1 MALTGH
7 RKKRN
12 LIGRDNHVRSAQPP
26 MSANT
31 TLECITR
38 YSGEYTCTSTT
49 RENQNE
55 VVKFKD
61 MDVFHMHHN
70 IHSIQDCF
78 GIYTHFR
85 HLFLCFDIYFCA
97 VTYICEL
104 HLWATVV
111 GTL

>member
-12 LIGRDNHVRSAQPP
+12 LIGRDNHVRSVQPP

-61 MDVFHMHHN
+61 MDVFHMYHN
-70 IHSIQDCF
+70 IHSIQNCF
-78 GIYTHFR
+78 GIYT
-85 HLFLCFDIYFCA
+85 LSTCISA
-97 VTYICEL
+97 SL
-104 HLWATVV
+104 HILVSCTCGPLAD
-111 GTL
+111 